1 MRPMSPAPAKI
12 VVSCSSDMTMDQG
25 RQCVRRRGK
34 LPCHPN
40 EEDLQ
45 MDKDGFVERVLP
57 VKVTFTADS
66 SSTPDIP
73 KKPQTGKRKLQRKYA
88 SRKPWKPEEKKCLLA
103 FFKDA
108 INSGTTP
115 NRAMCELAKEQCETL
130 QDRSWSQ
137 IKDFVVAERK
147 RVLKKVQN
155 RERLFTSSE
164 RFDKENCMLFDL
176 SYLNGF
182 TS

>member
-1 MRPMSPAPAKI
+1 MLYELASKWHRIGIETFYYLQISP
-12 VVSCSSDMTMDQG
+12 CHMDQG

-34 LPCHPN
+34 LHCHPN
-40 EEDLQ
+40 EENLQ

-57 VKVTFTADS
+57 VKVTFMADS
-66 SSTPDIP
+66 SCTPDIP
-73 KKPQTGKRKLQRKYA
+73 KKLQTGKRKLQRKYA

-115 NRAMCELAKEQCETL
+115 NRAMCELAKEQCEIL
-130 QDRSWSQ
+130 QDSRSWSQ

-147 RVLKKVQN
+147 RVWKKVQN
-155 RERLFTSSE
+155 RE
-164 RFDKENCMLFDL
+164 
-176 SYLNGF
+176 
-182 TS
+182 